1 MPILLED
8 GHFAVKHKVI
18 AMVRRF
24 HPCLPLW
31 GADSGSS
38 ERYCGFVTRIT
49 TPFDAFMSDML
60 LWLETAW
67 YLWVALGIVVLVVV
81 VVVSVVVARMR
92 SRGYER
98 VPHYFRQNS

>member
-1 MPILLED
+1 MI
-8 GHFAVKHKVI
+8 
-18 AMVRRF
+18 
-24 HPCLPLW
+24 
-31 GADSGSS
+31 
-38 ERYCGFVTRIT
+38 
-49 TPFDAFMSDML
+49 DML